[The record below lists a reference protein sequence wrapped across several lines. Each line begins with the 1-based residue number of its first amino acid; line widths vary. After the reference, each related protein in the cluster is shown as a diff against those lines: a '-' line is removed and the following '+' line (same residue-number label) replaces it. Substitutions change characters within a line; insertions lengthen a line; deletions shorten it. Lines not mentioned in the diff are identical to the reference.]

1 MDDEILEQLRERYAS
16 GNLIVFAGAGVS
28 AAAGLPTWKQLAEKL
43 RDRARRRGADPAVVD
58 EIQQYISSNQ
68 LIHALSA
75 AKLALGPQDFNWTV
89 DKELDDT
96 GRDVPEV
103 AQAIAALKPRLKAVI
118 TTNIDRF
125 LERAFPGEWRVVDR
139 PTADLGM
146 ERRFIL
152 KLHGTLRA
160 WDTWVFSR
168 DQYDRAIFGTPLLQD
183 AFGALYRTHSMLFV
197 GFGLAD
203 DNIDQTLARVRALS
217 GGQPPMH
224 FALLPEGVPPFR
236 RKLLEES
243 GVRLLVYEN
252 LSGDHAEVA
261 ETLLGLEQGA
271 APQPPPRA
279 ATPAPIASATA
290 AAPTARPT
298 AAAPTA
304 RPPTA
309 RPTAAAPTARPPTAS
324 ATAAAPTASATAAAP
339 TASATAAP
347 KAAAPG
353 AAQRPVRVFFSYA
366 SRDEELLSRLEA
378 HMSPLKREGLIAPWH
393 SGKIG
398 AGEDLERAIGEQ
410 LESADLILLLVS
422 ASFLASEQGDAQVA
436 RAMERR
442 AAGQATV
449 VPVLL
454 RPCDWETTRF
464 AELQAVPR
472 DRKPVTR
479 WADEDEALLQ
489 VVREIRAVVTK
500 LRASPG

>member
-58 EIQQYISSNQ
+58 EIQQYIASNQ
-68 LIHALSA
+68 LINALSA

-103 AQAIAALKPRLKAVI
+103 AQAIAALKPELKAVL

-125 LERAFPGEWRVVDR
+125 LERAFQGEWRVLDR
-139 PTADLGM
+139 PTADIAM
-146 ERRFIL
+146 DRRFIL

-168 DQYDRAIFGTPLLQD
+168 DQYDRAIFGAPLLQD

-224 FALLPEGVPPFR
+224 FALLPKGVPPFR

-243 GVRLLVYEN
+243 GVRLIVYEN
-252 LSGDHAEVA
+252 QSGDHAEVA
-261 ETLLGLEQGA
+261 EILLGLEQGA
-271 APQPPPRA
+271 APPPPPRA
-279 ATPAPIASATA
+279 AAPSPAPG
-290 AAPTARPT
+290 AAPPAAARPT
-298 AAAPTA
+298 VA
-304 RPPTA
+304 PPTA
-309 RPTAAAPTARPPTAS
+309 R
-324 ATAAAPTASATAAAP
+324 
-339 TASATAAP
+339 
-347 KAAAPG
+347 APG
-353 AAQRPVRVFFSYA
+353 QRPVRVFFSYA

-378 HMSPLKREGLIAPWH
+378 HMSPLRREGLIAPWH

-422 ASFLASEQGDAQVA
+422 ASYLASEQGDAQVA

-442 AAGQATV
+442 AAGQAAV
-449 VPVLL
+449 VPILL

-472 DRKPVTR
+472 DKKPVSK
-479 WADEDEALLQ
+479 WADEDEAFLQ
-489 VVREIRAVVTK
+489 VVRELRAVVTK
-500 LRASPG
+500 LRAALA

>member
-28 AAAGLPTWKQLAEKL
+28 AAAGMPTWKQLAEKL
-43 RDRARRRGADPAVVD
+43 RDRARRRSADPAVLD

-68 LIHALSA
+68 LINALSA

-103 AQAIAALKPRLKAVI
+103 AQAIAALKPRLKAVL

-125 LERAFPGEWRVVDR
+125 LERAFHGEWRVVDR
-139 PTADLGM
+139 PAGDVAM
-146 ERRFIL
+146 DRRFIL

-168 DQYDRAIFGTPLLQD
+168 DQYDRAIFGSPLLQD
-183 AFGALYRTHSMLFV
+183 AFGALYRTHSILFV

-224 FALLPEGVPPFR
+224 FALLPKGVPPFR

-243 GVRLLVYEN
+243 GIRLIVYEN
-252 LSGDHAEVA
+252 QAGDHAEVA
-261 ETLLGLEQGA
+261 EILLGLEQGGA
-271 APQPPPRA
+271 APASPQPPPSPRP
-279 ATPAPIASATA
+279 ATPAPGARPN
-290 AAPTARPT
+290 AAPPSARPT
-298 AAAPTA
+298 VVPPGNA
-304 RPPTA
+304 RT
-309 RPTAAAPTARPPTAS
+309 T
-324 ATAAAPTASATAAAP
+324 
-339 TASATAAP
+339 
-347 KAAAPG
+347 
-353 AAQRPVRVFFSYA
+353 AQRPVRVFFSYA

-422 ASFLASEQGDAQVA
+422 ASFLASEQGDAQVT

-442 AAGQATV
+442 AAGQAAV
-449 VPVLL
+449 VPILL

-472 DRKPVTR
+472 DKKPVTK

-500 LRASPG
+500 LRASAG

>member
-68 LIHALSA
+68 LINALSA

-103 AQAIAALKPRLKAVI
+103 AQAIAALEPRLKAVL

-125 LERAFPGEWRVVDR
+125 LERAFQGEWRVVDR

-146 ERRFIL
+146 DRRFIL

-224 FALLPEGVPPFR
+224 FALLPKGVPPFR
-236 RKLLEES
+236 RRLLEES

-261 ETLLGLEQGA
+261 ETLRGLEQGA

-279 ATPAPIASATA
+279 ATPAPTASATG

-298 AAAPTA
+298 VT
-304 RPPTA
+304 PPTA
-309 RPTAAAPTARPPTAS
+309 RPTA
-324 ATAAAPTASATAAAP
+324 ASATAAAP

-366 SRDEELLSRLEA
+366 SRDEELLSRLEM

-500 LRASPG
+500 LRALSG

>member
-58 EIQQYISSNQ
+58 EIHQYISSNQ
-68 LIHALSA
+68 LINALSA

-103 AQAIAALKPRLKAVI
+103 AQAIAALKPRLKAVL

-125 LERAFPGEWRVVDR
+125 LERAFQGEWRVVDR

-168 DQYDRAIFGTPLLQD
+168 DQYDRAIFGAPLLQD

-203 DNIDQTLARVRALS
+203 DNIDQTLSRVRALS

-224 FALLPEGVPPFR
+224 FALLPKGVPPFR

-261 ETLLGLEQGA
+261 EALRGLEQGA
-271 APQPPPRA
+271 APQPPPN
-279 ATPAPIASATA
+279 A
-290 AAPTARPT
+290 AAP
-298 AAAPTA
+298 APTA
-304 RPPTA
+304 SPTVAPPTA
-309 RPTAAAPTARPPTAS
+309 RQ
-324 ATAAAPTASATAAAP
+324 ATANPAAVSPAAVNPA
-339 TASATAAP
+339 AGSNAVAP
-347 KAAAPG
+347 K

-410 LESADLILLLVS
+410 LEAADLILLLVS

-442 AAGQATV
+442 AAGQAVV

-472 DRKPVTR
+472 DKRPVTR

-500 LRASPG
+500 LRASAG

>member
-28 AAAGLPTWKQLAEKL
+28 AAAGMPTWKQLAEKL
-43 RDRARRRGADPAVVD
+43 RDRARRRSADPAVLD

-68 LIHALSA
+68 LINALSA

-103 AQAIAALKPRLKAVI
+103 AQAIAALKPKLKAVL

-125 LERAFPGEWRVVDR
+125 LERAFQGEWRVVDR
-139 PTADLGM
+139 PTGDVAMD
-146 ERRFIL
+146 RRFIL

-168 DQYDRAIFGTPLLQD
+168 DQYDRAIFGSPLLQD
-183 AFGALYRTHSMLFV
+183 AFGALYRTHSILFV

-224 FALLPEGVPPFR
+224 FALLPKGVPPFR

-243 GVRLLVYEN
+243 GIRLIVYEN
-252 LSGDHAEVA
+252 QSGDHAEVA
-261 ETLLGLEQGA
+261 EILLGLEQGA
-271 APQPPPRA
+271 AAPPQQPPRP
-279 ATPAPIASATA
+279 ATPAPGARSN
-290 AAPTARPT
+290 AAPPSARPT
-298 AAAPTA
+298 VV
-304 RPPTA
+304 PPGNA
-309 RPTAAAPTARPPTAS
+309 RPT
-324 ATAAAPTASATAAAP
+324 
-339 TASATAAP
+339 
-347 KAAAPG
+347 
-353 AAQRPVRVFFSYA
+353 AQRPVRVFFSYA

-398 AGEDLERAIGEQ
+398 AGEDLERAISEQ

-422 ASFLASEQGDAQVA
+422 ASFLASEQGDAQVT

-442 AAGQATV
+442 AAGQAAV
-449 VPVLL
+449 VPILL

-472 DRKPVTR
+472 DKKPVTK

-500 LRASPG
+500 LRASLG

>member
-28 AAAGLPTWKQLAEKL
+28 AAAGMPTWKQLAEKL
-43 RDRARRRGADPAVVD
+43 RDRARRRSADPAVLD

-68 LIHALSA
+68 LINALSA

-103 AQAIAALKPRLKAVI
+103 AQAIAALKPRLKAVL

-125 LERAFPGEWRVVDR
+125 LERAFQGEWRVVDR
-139 PTADLGM
+139 PAGDVAM
-146 ERRFIL
+146 DRRFIL

-168 DQYDRAIFGTPLLQD
+168 DQYDRAIFGSPLLQD
-183 AFGALYRTHSMLFV
+183 AFGALYRTHSILFV

-224 FALLPEGVPPFR
+224 FALLPKGVPPFR

-243 GVRLLVYEN
+243 GIRLIVYEN
-252 LSGDHAEVA
+252 QAGDHAEVA
-261 ETLLGLEQGA
+261 EILLGLEQGGA
-271 APQPPPRA
+271 APASPPPPPPPGP
-279 ATPAPIASATA
+279 ATPAPGARPN
-290 AAPTARPT
+290 AAPPSARPT
-298 AAAPTA
+298 VVPPGNA
-304 RPPTA
+304 RT
-309 RPTAAAPTARPPTAS
+309 T
-324 ATAAAPTASATAAAP
+324 
-339 TASATAAP
+339 
-347 KAAAPG
+347 
-353 AAQRPVRVFFSYA
+353 AQRPARVFFSYA

-422 ASFLASEQGDAQVA
+422 ASFLASEQGDAQVT

-442 AAGQATV
+442 AAGQAAV
-449 VPVLL
+449 VPILL

-472 DRKPVTR
+472 DKKPVTK

-500 LRASPG
+500 LRASAG

>member
-28 AAAGLPTWKQLAEKL
+28 AAAGMPTWKQLAEKL
-43 RDRARRRGADPAVVD
+43 RDRARRRSADPAVLD

-68 LIHALSA
+68 LINALSA

-103 AQAIAALKPRLKAVI
+103 AQAIAALKPKLKAVL

-125 LERAFPGEWRVVDR
+125 LERAFQGEWRVVDR
-139 PTADLGM
+139 PTGDVAMD
-146 ERRFIL
+146 RRFIL

-168 DQYDRAIFGTPLLQD
+168 DQYDRAIFGSPLLQD
-183 AFGALYRTHSMLFV
+183 AFGALYRTHSILFV

-224 FALLPEGVPPFR
+224 FALLPKGVPPFR

-243 GVRLLVYEN
+243 GIRLIVYEN
-252 LSGDHAEVA
+252 QSGDHAEVA
-261 ETLLGLEQGA
+261 EILLGLEQGA
-271 APQPPPRA
+271 PAPQSPQSPPRP
-279 ATPAPIASATA
+279 ATPAPGARPN
-290 AAPTARPT
+290 AAPPSARPT
-298 AAAPTA
+298 VV
-304 RPPTA
+304 PPGNA
-309 RPTAAAPTARPPTAS
+309 RPT
-324 ATAAAPTASATAAAP
+324 
-339 TASATAAP
+339 
-347 KAAAPG
+347 
-353 AAQRPVRVFFSYA
+353 AQRPVRVFFSYA

-398 AGEDLERAIGEQ
+398 AGEDLERAISEQ
-410 LESADLILLLVS
+410 LEAADLVLLLVS
-422 ASFLASEQGDAQVA
+422 ASFLASEQGDAQVT

-442 AAGQATV
+442 AAGQAAV
-449 VPVLL
+449 VPILL

-472 DRKPVTR
+472 DKKPVTK

-500 LRASPG
+500 LRASLG